1 LADRTLL
8 TCLRSATNSIKEE
21 EATSEARRIELGDAK
36 NQLEQATT
44 RADDLD
50 ERFRNAGTRIF
61 ELEALLAETQETLA
75 NRSTE
80 SEARGKDEAL
90 FELKEKVEQLQQTL
104 QQTKAEH
111 EKDVSS
117 VEFLRAQD
125 SREATARARQLQ
137 QRISE
142 LEQRVKQVG
151 AELAEKELAEGYE
164 RRIAELQALPPSPTS
179 TVPESNVEQ
188 EETKHIAL
196 MHAKIEKLRVER
208 DDLRQKVSYLTHES
222 RFALRAAE
230 EDKASAMEDL
240 QRARIDLK
248 QKAAAHEAARTE
260 AAGLQER
267 LSTMTSRLE
276 SAEAS
281 FAAASTDKHD
291 LADKVAHLELDLSR
305 SQKERAEVDGTVA
318 LLLSRHARAELERDR
333 ARGDFSK
340 AAKEQQRLEAR
351 IDRLQSARENAG
363 ESGDQAEDGEAI
375 EGARSR
381 KTSGTSSVA
390 DTEDH
395 KQQVD
400 DLRGRVERRDG
411 TYRLQSPGCF
421 WLTVVCSDNCQSA
434 ARVEEGKD

>member
-1 LADRTLL
+1 ML
-8 TCLRSATNSIKEE
+8 TCCRSATNSIKEE

-36 NQLEQATT
+36 GQLEQITT
-44 RADDLD
+44 RADDLE
-50 ERFRNAGTRIF
+50 ERLRNAGTRIF
-61 ELEALLAETQETLA
+61 ELEALLAEAQETLA
-75 NRSTE
+75 DRSTE

-90 FELKEKVEQLQQTL
+90 FELKEKVEELQQTL

-125 SREATARARQLQ
+125 SREATARVRQLQ
-137 QRISE
+137 QRVSE

-151 AELAEKELAEGYE
+151 AELAEKQADLVQAKEMAEGYE

-179 TVPESNVEQ
+179 TVPESTVEQ
-188 EETKHIAL
+188 EEMKHIAL

-305 SQKERAEVDGTVA
+305 AQKERAEVDGTVA
-318 LLLSRHARAELERDR
+318 LLLCRHARAELERDR

-340 AAKEQQRLEAR
+340 ATKEQQRLEAR
-351 IDRLQSARENAG
+351 IDRLQSAKENENAG
-363 ESGDQAEDGEAI
+363 ESGERADDGEAI

-400 DLRGRVERRDG
+400 DLRGRIERRDG
-411 TYRLQSPGCF
+411 T
-421 WLTVVCSDNCQSA
+421 
-434 ARVEEGKD
+434 